1 MSKITSPILLDATG
15 KDINSTLR
23 GISQQMSKV
32 DKAFIDDSMGAFD
45 RVWSS
50 AKIIETFTVP
60 QTAAGSTVE
69 IKPVEGTPIIV
80 ETPVKEQ
87 TTLVLTIEGDC
98 GEATQFTT
106 VIPCAGTYNWNT
118 GAFVLPNGEIAQLN
132 RHNIVAF
139 CGTNSLSVN
148 EGTLT
153 AIYRVTLMGGSSEV
167 VTPSIIYGGSAEE
180 V

>member
-1 MSKITSPILLDATG
+1 MSKAD
-15 KDINSTLR
+15 R
-23 GISQQMSKV
+23 
-32 DKAFIDDSMGAFD
+32 AFIDDSIGSFD

-80 ETPVKEQ
+80 ETPVEKQ
-87 TTLVLTIEGDC
+87 TTLILSQESTS
-98 GEATQFTT
+98 GEATQYIT
-106 VIPCAGTYNWNT
+106 VVPCAGTYNWNT
-118 GAFVLPNGEIAQLN
+118 GAFVLSNGAIAQLN
-132 RHNIVAF
+132 RHNIAAF
-139 CGTNSLSVN
+139 KGTNSLSVN

-153 AIYRVTLMGGSSEV
+153 AIYRVTPMGGSSEV
-167 VTPSIIYGGSAEE
+167 STPDIIYGGTAEE